1 MLADSLF
8 GLVTAA
14 FPLPHLPPM
23 EPDFIPAGLPS
34 GSSIKLAIGYFS
46 ILVNF
51 GGGGCWTFNRRNMG
65 CQQTILIDKSRGEA
79 HFGSQWEN
87 SF

>member
-51 GGGGCWTFNRRNMG
+51 GGRLLDF
-65 CQQTILIDKSRGEA
+65 Q
-79 HFGSQWEN
+79 SQEYGLPADYTHRQVER
-87 SF
+87 